1 MIMAM
6 ISAFASR
13 GRLPLDGMGPTLTPL
28 STVGGKVDP
37 DEFEG
42 LVRLGLFDAG
52 SGACAVTLMVR
63 SRGRSG
69 IDEFLNEQPIFTPN
83 NIGNYFREAL
93 LP

>member
-13 GRLPLDGMGPTLTPL
+13 GRLPLDGMGPTLTP
-28 STVGGKVDP
+28 VGGKVDP
-37 DEFEG
+37 DEIEG

-52 SGACAVTLMVR
+52 SAPSWLMV
-63 SRGRSG
+63 GAG
-69 IDEFLNEQPIFTPN
+69 DGPVDEFLNEQPIFTPG

>member
-13 GRLPLDGMGPTLTPL
+13 GRLPLDGMGPTPTPL
-28 STVGGKVDP
+28 SRVGGKVDP
-37 DEFEG
+37 DEIEG

-52 SGACAVTLMVR
+52 SGACVVTLMV
-63 SRGRSG
+63 GAG
-69 IDEFLNEQPIFTPN
+69 GGPLDEFLNEQPIFTPS
-83 NIGNYFREAL
+83 NIGNYFREAM

>member
-13 GRLPLDGMGPTLTPL
+13 GRLPLDGMGPTLTP
-28 STVGGKVDP
+28 VGGKVDP
-37 DEFEG
+37 DEIEG

-52 SGACAVTLMVR
+52 SGACVVTLMV
-63 SRGRSG
+63 GAGSG
-69 IDEFLNEQPIFTPN
+69 PLDEFLNEQPIFTPG